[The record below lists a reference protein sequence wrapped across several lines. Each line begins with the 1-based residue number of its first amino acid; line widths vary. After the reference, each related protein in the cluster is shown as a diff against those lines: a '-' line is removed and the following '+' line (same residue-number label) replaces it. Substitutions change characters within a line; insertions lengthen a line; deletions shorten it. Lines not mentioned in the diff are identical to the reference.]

1 MIKIIDNYIT
11 PQQCESI
18 INLWDDVN
26 VMNVNDNIY
35 RFFGIDLIPNL
46 KKVIDIIP
54 EFTNCYFKKF
64 RIQCTDETIKQIK
77 TTHKHINPY
86 SFVIFLNENFSG
98 GELVFNQMAITPK
111 TGTMVYFT
119 KDEAHRV
126 ENCIGKRITLV
137 GFLHYDLFK
146 IKKTTLI

>member
-1 MIKIIDNYIT
+1 MT
-11 PQQCESI
+11 
-18 INLWDDVN
+18 
-26 VMNVNDNIY
+26 
-35 RFFGIDLIPNL
+35 
-46 KKVIDIIP
+46 
-54 EFTNCYFKKF
+54 
-64 RIQCTDETIKQIK
+64 
-77 TTHKHINPY
+77 
-86 SFVIFLNENFSG
+86 
-98 GELVFNQMAITPK
+98 ITPK

>member
-18 INLWDDVN
+18 INLWDNSN
-26 VMNVNDNIY
+26 VINVNDNIY
-35 RFFGIDLIPNL
+35 HFFGVDLIPHL
-46 KKVIDIIP
+46 KKVINIIP
-54 EFTNCYFKKF
+54 EFENCDFKKI
-64 RIQCTDETIKQIK
+64 RIQHTDESTIQVK

-98 GELVFNQMAITPK
+98 GELVFNKISIRPK
-111 TGTMVYFT
+111 TGTMVYFN
-119 KDEAHRV
+119 KNEAHKV
-126 ENCIGKRITLV
+126 ENCIGKRMTLV

>member
-26 VMNVNDNIY
+26 VINVNDNIY

-54 EFTNCYFKKF
+54 
-64 RIQCTDETIKQIK
+64 
-77 TTHKHINPY
+77 
-86 SFVIFLNENFSG
+86 
-98 GELVFNQMAITPK
+98 
-111 TGTMVYFT
+111 
-119 KDEAHRV
+119 
-126 ENCIGKRITLV
+126 
-137 GFLHYDLFK
+137 
-146 IKKTTLI
+146 